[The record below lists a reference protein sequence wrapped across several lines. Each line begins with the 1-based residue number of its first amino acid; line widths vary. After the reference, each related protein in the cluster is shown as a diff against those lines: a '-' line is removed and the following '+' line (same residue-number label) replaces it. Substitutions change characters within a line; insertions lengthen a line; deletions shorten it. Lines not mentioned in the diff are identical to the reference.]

1 MELGYV
7 VAKAYTSYAE
17 IPIKD
22 AVMSVY
28 TNEDNGNKLIGVR
41 LTDVSGKTLPV
52 PVEAPDMDLS
62 IEPGNDMPYSVV
74 NVRVDHPDYNTFYV
88 EGVQV
93 FSGQVSLQ
101 NAEMMPTGDHIA
113 YDKKS
118 DLYYIEKND
127 IL

>member
-7 VAKAYTSYAE
+7 VARAYTSYAE

-22 AVMSVY
+22 AVFSVY
-28 TNEDNGNKLIGVR
+28 SNDNGSSKLIGVR
-41 LTDVSGKTLPV
+41 LTDESGKTLPI
-52 PVEAPDMDLS
+52 PVEAPNMDLS
-62 IEPGNDMPYSVV
+62 VNPGNNMPYSVV

-101 NAEMMPTGDHIA
+101 NAEMIPTGGHIP

-118 DLYYIEKND
+118 DLYYIEKNN

>member
-22 AVMSVY
+22 AVVSVY
-28 TNEDNGNKLIGVR
+28 SSDGENSKLIGVR
-41 LTDVSGKTLPV
+41 LTDESGKTLPV
-52 PVEAPDMDLS
+52 PVEAPNMNLS

-93 FSGQVSLQ
+93 FAGRVSLQ
-101 NAEMMPTGDHIA
+101 NAEMIPTGEHIS

-118 DLYYIEKND
+118 DLFYIEKND